1 MMRRAK
7 EQPTSWWRTVD
18 EMYSSN
24 NDKTP
29 IYVIWLGRAGLLPF
43 MGLPVVVFL
52 DAQQMASLL
61 LAAMQL

>member
-18 EMYSSN
+18 KMRSSN

-29 IYVIWLGRAGLLPF
+29 TYVIWLGRAGLLPF
-43 MGLPVVVFL
+43 MGLPVVMFL

>member
-7 EQPTSWWRTVD
+7 EQPTSWWRT
-18 EMYSSN
+18 MGKAHSSN
-24 NDKTP
+24 NDRMP
-29 IYVIWLGRAGLLPF
+29 LYVIWLGRAGLLPF
-43 MGLPVVVFL
+43 MGLPVVMFL